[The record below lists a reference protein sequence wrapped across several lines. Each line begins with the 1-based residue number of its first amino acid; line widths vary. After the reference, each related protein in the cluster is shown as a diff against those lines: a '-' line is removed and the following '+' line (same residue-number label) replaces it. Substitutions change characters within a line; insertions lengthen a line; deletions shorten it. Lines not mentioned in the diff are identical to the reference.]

1 MLALRAY
8 TRVAVCPQQHSPG
21 SCQHGAER
29 CESQS
34 RFSRRGANPAVQ
46 VVSWFRLFNCDA
58 FDYLAIFL
66 GLAGSLANAPI
77 MPLFAV
83 VFGDV
88 CFFATLACV
97 LLISIGTSC

>member
-1 MLALRAY
+1 MA
-8 TRVAVCPQQHSPG
+8 QQDVKASPD
-21 SCQHGAER
+21 SPAER
-29 CESQS
+29 K
-34 RFSRRGANPAVQ
+34 PAVQ

-97 LLISIGTSC
+97 LLTWIGTRC